1 MIKLKHIAAALALT
15 GATLAAHAADISLAP
30 AAIDLEDGVGLAS
43 RLINGNNAG
52 NTFAD
57 QYTFSLSGLS
67 NVLADV
73 YSFSGNAKNGLD
85 ITGFSLFNA
94 AGTLISSG
102 SQLSSGKTD
111 QWVLDLGKLAA
122 DNYYLQVS
130 GSALS
135 QSAGSY
141 TTNLAISSVPE
152 PATYGM
158 LLGGL
163 AVVGLATAR
172 RRKQTAD
179 Q

>member
-1 MIKLKHIAAALALT
+1 MTKLKHITAALALT
-15 GATLAAHAADISLAP
+15 GATLAAHAADISLSP
-30 AAIDLEDGVGLAS
+30 AAIDLQDGAGLAS
-43 RLINGNNAG
+43 RLINGNNSG

-57 QYTFSLSGLS
+57 QYTFSLSGVS

-94 AGTLISSG
+94 AGNLINAG
-102 SQLSSGKTD
+102 SQLSTGKTD

-130 GSALS
+130 GTVLS
-135 QSAGSY
+135 QAAGSY
-141 TTNLAISSVPE
+141 TTNLAISAVPE

-172 RRKQTAD
+172 RRKATK
-179 Q
+179 

>member
-1 MIKLKHIAAALALT
+1 MTKLKHLAAVLALS
-15 GATLAAHAADISLAP
+15 GATIAAHAADISLAP
-30 AAIDLEDGVGLAS
+30 GPIDLEDGVGLAS
-43 RLINGNNAG
+43 RLIAG
-52 NTFAD
+52 NHSADTFAD
-57 QYTFSLSGLS
+57 QYTFSLSGVS

-94 AGTLISSG
+94 AGNLISAG

-111 QWVLDLGKLAA
+111 QWVLDLGTLAA

-130 GSALS
+130 GTVLS

-141 TTNLAISSVPE
+141 TTNLAISAVPE

-163 AVVGLATAR
+163 AVVGALASR
-172 RRKQTAD
+172 RRKQSGE
-179 Q
+179 

>member
-1 MIKLKHIAAALALT
+1 MTYLKQIAAALALT
-15 GATLAAHAADISLAP
+15 GATLAAHAADISLSPAP
-30 AAIDLEDGVGLAS
+30 IDLTDGVGLAS
-43 RLINGNNAG
+43 RLITGNNSG

-57 QYTFSLSGLS
+57 QYTFSLSGVS

-94 AGTLISSG
+94 AGTLVSSG
-102 SQLSSGKTD
+102 NQLSTGQTD

-135 QSAGSY
+135 KSAGSY
-141 TTNLAISSVPE
+141 TTNLSVSAVPE

-163 AVVGLATAR
+163 AVLGLATAR
-172 RRKQTAD
+172 RRKQ

>member
-1 MIKLKHIAAALALT
+1 MTKLKYIAAALALS
-15 GATLAAHAADISLAP
+15 GATLAAHAADISVP
-30 AAIDLEDGVGLAS
+30 SGPIDLEDGIGLAS
-43 RLINGNNAG
+43 RLITGNNSG

-57 QYTFSLSGLS
+57 QYTFSLAGVS
-67 NVLADV
+67 NVLADI

-85 ITGFSLFNA
+85 ITGFSLYNA
-94 AGTLISSG
+94 AGSLISAG
-102 SQLSSGKTD
+102 SQLSTGKTD
-111 QWVLDLGKLAA
+111 QWVLDLGQLAA

-130 GSALS
+130 GTVNS

-141 TTNLAISSVPE
+141 TTNLAVSAVPE

-163 AVVGLATAR
+163 AILGVAAAR
-172 RRKQTAD
+172 RRQP